1 MAPHHFLVGTFS
13 TPVVFTLAFD
23 DADGS
28 LRVAGQ
34 SKATGAHSW
43 LSLNA
48 DLTRLYATAWT
59 TPPGLASYRVVRNE
73 THVPVLEHI
82 NSVETKARSGYC
94 CNSSIAVYSA
104 GGPTGEVFKIDPE
117 TGGFDSSTK
126 RPLQALNFV
135 DAKGQQDDGGVM
147 DFGGLRHGAHSADL
161 SLDGKRLYIADIGR
175 NCIFV
180 YSVQDDGK
188 LVLTDKNIA
197 PRPTDGPRHVT
208 PHPNGHCVYSLQE
221 HTSMVDVFEV
231 SATKWNIHPYT
242 HALLTPFIDTS
253 VQVSDQEKLD
263 WKDGVKIIPKDLS
276 PTLFWADEVR
286 LSPSNSSSTPSYL
299 YASTRGLE
307 PSTLGYVAVFKLLPS
322 GLFASPEPLAMLQT
336 PTSGGWANA
345 IEPAPWAS
353 TSEGAEGKDYLALTD
368 SEEGLVMVL
377 SWNGEELKEVAR
389 VQLDGKAP
397 AATAVWID

>member
-1 MAPHHFLVGTFS
+1 MAPRQFLVGTFS

-23 DADGS
+23 DSDGS
-28 LRVAGQ
+28 LQVVGQ

-48 DLTRLYATAWT
+48 SRHFILEQADRTRLYATAWT
-59 TPPGLASYRVVRNE
+59 TPPGLASYRIVRDEIN
-73 THVPVLEHI
+73 VPVLEHI

-94 CNSSIAVYSA
+94 CNSYTVVYSA
-104 GGPTGEVFKIDPE
+104 GGPTGEVFRIDPE
-117 TGGFDSSTK
+117 TGGFNLSDG
-126 RPLQALNFV
+126 RGPLQALNFV

-161 SLDGKRLYIADIGR
+161 SPDGKRLYIADIGR
-175 NCIFV
+175 NCIFA

-188 LVLTDKNIA
+188 LVLTDKSIA
-197 PRPTDGPRHVT
+197 PRPNDGPRHVT
-208 PHPNGHCVYSLQE
+208 PHPNGRYVYSLQE
-221 HTSMVDVFEV
+221 LTSMVDVFEV
-231 SATKWNIHPYT
+231 S
-242 HALLTPFIDTS
+242 
-253 VQVSDQEKLD
+253 DQGKLD
-263 WKDGVKIIPKDLS
+263 WKAGVKIVPKELS

-286 LSPSNSSSTPSYL
+286 LSPSAPGSSPSYL

-307 PSTLGYVAVFKLLPS
+307 RSTLGYVTVFKLLPS
-322 GLFASPEPLAMLQT
+322 GLFASTDPLAMLQT

-345 IEPAPWAS
+345 IEPAPWAKLTS
-353 TSEGAEGKDYLALTD
+353 SSEGAKGKDYLALTD

-377 SWNGEELKEVAR
+377 SWDGEELKEVAR
-389 VQLDGKAP
+389 VQLEGKAP